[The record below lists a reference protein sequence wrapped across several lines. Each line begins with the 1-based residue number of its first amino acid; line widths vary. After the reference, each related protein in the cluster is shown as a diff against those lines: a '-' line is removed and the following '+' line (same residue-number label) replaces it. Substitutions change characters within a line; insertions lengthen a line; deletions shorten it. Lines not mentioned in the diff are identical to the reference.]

1 VNDLYAV
8 LDTASKEHR
17 PNSNFKK
24 KEIDMKRNLLAALL
38 GVALLLPVAAHAEG
52 SYLKLGVGQ
61 SQYEGDVAEYQ
72 YFEKFNDVRASAFT
86 FGLTYRF

>member
-1 VNDLYAV
+1 
-8 LDTASKEHR
+8 
-17 PNSNFKK
+17 
-24 KEIDMKRNLLAALL
+24 MKRNLLAALL